1 MRKSNDNVNQSGRTP
16 HAAGAAH
23 ATRSQ
28 GDEVLDLVHRVMH
41 QVRSLQYQAL
51 RGGPQDITHMESKVL
66 GFVGQHPGTTQSELA
81 QHSGRDKA
89 QLARLIKGL
98 RERGLL
104 DGVADEADRRHQ
116 RLTLSAAGHALL
128 QQLQQQGRRVGAV
141 ALAGL
146 SVAEQAQLQ
155 ALLQRLKDNLDAAG

>member
-1 MRKSNDNVNQSGRTP
+1 MRQSNDKVNQS
-16 HAAGAAH
+16 AAGPRARH
-23 ATRSQ
+23 ATQ
-28 GDEVLDLVHRVMH
+28 GAGDEVLDLVHRVMH
-41 QVRSLQYQAL
+41 QLRSLQYQAL

-116 RLTLSAAGHALL
+116 RLTLSTAGQALM

-146 SVAEQAQLQ
+146 TAAEQAQLL